1 MPKILQT
8 HGDVLLTAGFALAAV
23 LEIWGRGVPDPAV
36 LPLGA
41 IAALSLAWRVR
52 APVRVL
58 GVNLVASLAIEL
70 ISGPDDYPVAL
81 GLVLLVSIYSAAAH
95 TLDRDETAAGAM
107 LVAGVPVLTAAHSFD
122 YDLNDP
128 SGRTNVFIGFVFLTI
143 TFRVAWLA
151 GKWMQRRRTKERAR
165 VAERAEQAR
174 EALRAERARIAREL
188 HDVLA
193 HAVSVIVLQA
203 RGARHAL
210 ADRPQEA
217 RTAIDAIER
226 TASQALGEMRRL
238 LNVLRADDIGATLAP
253 QPSLARMEPLITQ
266 VRAAGLPVELQIE
279 GMTRELPAGIDLC
292 AYRIVQEA
300 LTNSLKHAGPATAAV
315 VLRYGND
322 ALDVEI
328 ADTGTANVN
337 GDLAGL
343 GLAGMRE
350 RVALFGGQLESG
362 PRPGGGYLVKARL
375 PL

>member
-1 MPKILQT
+1 MSKILQT

>member
-1 MPKILQT
+1 MSKILQT

-266 VRAAGLPVELQIE
+266 VRAAGLSVELQIE

>member
-1 MPKILQT
+1 MSKILQT

-36 LPLGA
+36 VPLGA

-266 VRAAGLPVELQIE
+266 VRAAGLSVELQIE

>member
-1 MPKILQT
+1 MSKILQT
-8 HGDVLLTAGFALAAV
+8 HGDVFLAAGFAFAAA

-107 LVAGVPVLTAAHSFD
+107 LVAVVPVLTAAHSFD

-143 TFRVAWLA
+143 TFRAAWLA

-174 EALRAERARIAREL
+174 EALRADRARIAREL

-210 ADRPQEA
+210 TNQPQEA
-217 RTAIDAIER
+217 RAAIDAIER

-238 LNVLRADDIGATLAP
+238 LNVLRADDNGATLAP

-315 VLRYGND
+315 LLRYGDD

-328 ADTGTANVN
+328 ADTGTATEN

>member
-1 MPKILQT
+1 MSKILQT
-8 HGDVLLTAGFALAAV
+8 HGDVLLAAGFAFAAA

-41 IAALSLAWRVR
+41 IAALSLAWRIR

-70 ISGPDDYPVAL
+70 ISAPDDYPVAL

-95 TLDRDETAAGAM
+95 TLDRDETVAGAM

-210 ADRPQEA
+210 TNQPQEA

-238 LNVLRADDIGATLAP
+238 LNVLRADDNGATLAP

-315 VLRYGND
+315 LLRYGDD

-328 ADTGTANVN
+328 ADTGTATEN

-362 PRPGGGYLVKARL
+362 PRPDGGYLVKARL